1 MARANLNKSKKV
13 LTFTTTA
20 SECIQSVMPE
30 GEKHCTQGLFMLRLF
45 KSQPD
50 KVMNLNNC

>member
-20 SECIQSVMPE
+20 SNTYPR
-30 GEKHCTQGLFMLRLF
+30 GP
-45 KSQPD
+45 KSASIEIPPVRP
-50 KVMNLNNC
+50 KFS